1 MPGVEKDTDVDEDM
15 NTDYFKYTLHVHN
28 TNFLYQTFLQ
38 PHFASRLWIQ
48 YYNNTYK
55 YRCVGYD

>member
-1 MPGVEKDTDVDEDM
+1 MPEDT

-38 PHFASRLWIQ
+38 PHSLPDSGFNIITTLIS
-48 YYNNTYK
+48 TG
-55 YRCVGYD
+55 V

>member
-38 PHFASRLWIQ
+38 PHSLPDSGFNIITTLIS
-48 YYNNTYK
+48 TG
-55 YRCVGYD
+55 V